1 MLCGFTKYQL
11 CGQLLTVAL
20 FALLFKVRSDKTSQ
34 YSSLGNYSKNTKNP
48 RTGKFC
54 LGLELVLKTRM
65 IRDRDFT
72 TFLNQEFNIEN
83 P

>member
-1 MLCGFTKYQL
+1 MWIYKVPIVWAVI
-11 CGQLLTVAL
+11 TVAL

-34 YSSLGNYSKNTKNP
+34 YSLLGNYSKDTKNP

>member
-1 MLCGFTKYQL
+1 MWIYKVPIVWAII
-11 CGQLLTVAL
+11 TVAL
-20 FALLFKVRSDKTSQ
+20 LALLAKVRTDKTSQ
-34 YSSLGNYSKNTKNP
+34 CSSLGNYSKDTKNT

-65 IRDRDFT
+65 IRDGDFT
-72 TFLNQEFNIEN
+72 KFLNQEFNIKN

>member
-1 MLCGFTKYQL
+1 MWIYKVPIVWAVI
-11 CGQLLTVAL
+11 TVAL

-83 P
+83 Q

>member
-1 MLCGFTKYQL
+1 MWIYKVPIVWAVI
-11 CGQLLTVAL
+11 TVAL

>member
-1 MLCGFTKYQL
+1 MWIYKVPIVWAVI
-11 CGQLLTVAL
+11 TVAL

-72 TFLNQEFNIEN
+72 TFLNQEFNIKN